1 MSSSSVHA
9 DPPPPVVTE
18 PSGIN
23 YATSIALGKGGF
35 AICHKAERLD
45 GAKPTG
51 QIVALKIVKTKMEPA
66 KLAQKFVTELQIHS
80 KLSHPNI
87 VTFYRAFSFQTS
99 TYVVL
104 ELCPNGSLAD
114 MLKKR
119 KNLTLPEIRRL
130 VIQVCG
136 AVKYLHHRHIV
147 HRDLKTG
154 NLFLDEHMNV
164 KVGDFGLAALLV
176 TERDMEVRRR
186 TTMCGTP
193 NYLAPEI
200 LEKGKGHDE
209 KVDLWAIGVIAYTL
223 AVGKAPFHA
232 STKEE
237 IYKKLKS
244 GTYTWPE
251 LSATN
256 NQSTDLR
263 DLVSRILVSE
273 EQRPSPDE
281 IVSHAFFKIAYVP
294 AEIPTTARTVA
305 PQWDVSMPSSDT
317 IRRGYSETWF
327 DLCKLSGVGEYELG
341 KIFPLNGGRKVRSIV
356 HDMERETQLGRQ
368 PQMPIPKDVVYT
380 SMISDF
386 DAARSSP
393 DNSTASVE
401 AAGRGLKEIAL
412 NEVASSRPRVADP
425 EKARR
430 DAALM
435 PPPRA
440 PSRAATSRSGTVRR
454 AARTISEET
463 AAKSNESVR
472 IQSDSS
478 SSGPSSAATLK
489 VSRMRPAP
497 ASAASAPSKVTLGST
512 MRENK
517 NGSSNATSYQTAKT
531 EQSSDPVEKPSR
543 TNSVKRSAD
552 ASLARRPRGTR
563 TVKERPTS
571 PVEQQLPMQPT
582 AAKVARP
589 RNPSRNISPPVEQGP
604 MATLDEMKQAEP
616 HRYRKKIPT
625 DNVIEIL
632 SDPESDNRDEL
643 KGPSDPPALRLPRPP
658 QMATKRLPQV
668 NKEISRET
676 NPAVPGTDPATVL
689 EKLSVFRNNLATALQ
704 KSASAKTTSSL
715 RSNIP
720 DESANLPFVSRWV
733 DYSRKHGVGY
743 VLSDGTVGCIINA
756 TAKPKQTPTP
766 VTHVLV
772 RNGQRWLQ
780 KVGKNKDFAGIEQV
794 PLEIFEDRDLEG
806 IKRKVYKGLGSVKE
820 GPLAV
825 EAERRRTLSVL
836 WVKFGR
842 YMCQS
847 LDGQEEDMGKNHDG
861 NFVRFYQRIGNV
873 GVWAFADGCLQVHF
887 PDHTKLVIS
896 ADGQSVSATVLTAE
910 AVSHLSQNGDLL
922 PTQINQRQ
930 VLADSIHALLFE
942 GGRVRQ
948 RMVKANQLADKLAFV
963 RDAVSQ
969 WVANGGL
976 GRLDEDDL
984 GDKLYWEGLTVK
996 DGTRKVDRVTV
1007 GRYGGD
1013 DVRPPLNA

>member
-51 QIVALKIVKTKMEPA
+51 HIVALKIVKTKMEPA
-66 KLAQKFVTELQIHS
+66 KLAQKLQIHS

-119 KNLTLPEIRRL
+119 KNLSLPEIRRL

-294 AEIPTTARTVA
+294 AEIPTTARTLA

-327 DLCKLSGVGEYELG
+327 DLCKLSGVGEYEPG
-341 KIFPLNGGRKVRSIV
+341 KAFPLNGGRKVRSIV

-368 PQMPIPKDVVYT
+368 PQMPIPKDVVYS

-386 DAARSSP
+386 DAARSTP

-401 AAGRGLKEIAL
+401 AASRELKEIAL
-412 NEVASSRPRVADP
+412 NEVASTRPRAADS
-425 EKARR
+425 EKAKR

-454 AARTISEET
+454 PARTISEET
-463 AAKSNESVR
+463 VAKSNESVR

-489 VSRMRPAP
+489 VSRVRPAP
-497 ASAASAPSKVTLGST
+497 SSAASAPSTVTLGST
-512 MRENK
+512 TRENK
-517 NGSSNATSYQTAKT
+517 NASSTAASYQTAKT
-531 EQSSDPVEKPSR
+531 EQSADPLEKPSR

-552 ASLARRPRGTR
+552 ASLARRP
-563 TVKERPTS
+563 
-571 PVEQQLPMQPT
+571 
-582 AAKVARP
+582 
-589 RNPSRNISPPVEQGP
+589 
-604 MATLDEMKQAEP
+604 
-616 HRYRKKIPT
+616 
-625 DNVIEIL
+625 
-632 SDPESDNRDEL
+632 
-643 KGPSDPPALRLPRPP
+643 
-658 QMATKRLPQV
+658 
-668 NKEISRET
+668 RET

-715 RSNIP
+715 RSNMP

-766 VTHVLV
+766 VTHVIV

-794 PLEIFEDRDLEG
+794 PLEVFEDGDLEG

-847 LDGQEEDMGKNHDG
+847 LDGQEEDVGKNHDG

-873 GVWAFADGCLQVHF
+873 GVWAFADGCLQIHF

-896 ADGQSVSATVLTAE
+896 ADGRSVSATVLSTD
-910 AVSHLSQNGDLL
+910 AVSHLSQNGELL
-922 PTQINQRQ
+922 PAQINQRQ

-948 RMVKANQLADKLAFV
+948 RIVKANQLADKLAFV
-963 RDAVSQ
+963 QDAVSQ

-976 GRLDEDDL
+976 GRLDEDDAT

-996 DGTRKVDRVTV
+996 DGARKVDRVTV

-1013 DVRPPLNA
+1013 DVRPPLLNA